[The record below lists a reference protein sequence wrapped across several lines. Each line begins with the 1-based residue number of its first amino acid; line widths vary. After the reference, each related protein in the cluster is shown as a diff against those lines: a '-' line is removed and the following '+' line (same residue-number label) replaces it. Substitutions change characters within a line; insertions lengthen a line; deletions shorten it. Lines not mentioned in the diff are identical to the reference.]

1 MSSAETADESAATA
15 AVRPESRAMIEK
27 LIAFDTTSHKSNL
40 ELIGFVQAYLAD
52 LGVDCELTYDDD
64 ERKANLYATLGPSDK
79 GGIALSGHTDVVP
92 VEGQEWSSDPFSVL
106 EKDGRL
112 YGRGTSDMKSFIAV
126 ALSYA
131 PHFLAAGL
139 KTPIHYCFSFD
150 EEVGCI
156 GVPRLLKAL
165 AQKPVRPRA
174 CIVGEPTDM
183 KVVTA
188 HKGMLSLVCRVRG
201 LECHSSLAPQGVNA
215 VQAAA
220 RVIVKLEDMARQKA
234 TEGPFD
240 PGYSVPYTTIHTG
253 VVQGGT
259 ALNIVP
265 KDCSFVFEFRSLP
278 EDDGEALLA
287 EVKRYAHEEIE
298 PAMKAVS
305 PETGFDW
312 EPRSSFPGLQTPE
325 DAEVV
330 ALAKALTG
338 ANTTG
343 KVPYGTEAG
352 LFQESGIPVVVCGPG
367 NIAQAHKPDEFIELA
382 QVALCERFM
391 ERLIERTTQA

>member
-1 MSSAETADESAATA
+1 MSSAKTADEPATA
-15 AVRPESRAMIEK
+15 SGIRPESRAMIEQ

-40 ELIGFVQAYLAD
+40 ELIAFVRDYLGE

-64 ERKANLYATLGPSDK
+64 RRKANLYATLGPSDR

-92 VEGQEWSSDPFSVL
+92 VEGQDWSSDPFAVT
-106 EKDGRL
+106 EKAGRL

-131 PHFLAAGL
+131 PHFLAADL

-150 EEVGCI
+150 EEVGCL

-188 HKGMLSLVCRVRG
+188 HKGMLSLVCHVRG

-220 RVIVKLEDMARQKA
+220 RVITKLEDMARRKA
-234 TEGPFD
+234 AEGPFD
-240 PGYSVPYTTIHTG
+240 PGYEVPYTTVHTG

-265 KDCSFVFEFRSLP
+265 KDCHFLFEFRSLP

-287 EVKRYAHEEIE
+287 EVKRYAQEEIE
-298 PAMKAVS
+298 PGMKAVA
-305 PETGFDW
+305 PETGFAW

-330 ALAKALTG
+330 ALTKTLTG

-367 NIAQAHKPDEFIELA
+367 NIAQAHKPDEFIDLE

-391 ERLIERTTQA
+391 ERLIERTTRE

>member
-1 MSSAETADESAATA
+1 MPDADPADGRPVTAEIQ
-15 AVRPESRAMIEK
+15 PETRAMIDK
-27 LIAFDTTSHKSNL
+27 LVAFDTTSHLSNL
-40 ELIGFVQAYLAD
+40 ELIGFVEDYLKD
-52 LGVDCELTYDDD
+52 LGIASELTYNDDK
-64 ERKANLYATLGPSDK
+64 RKANLYATLGPEDR

-92 VEGQEWSSDPFSVL
+92 VAGQDWSSDPFAVL
-106 EKDGRL
+106 EKEGRL

-126 ALSYA
+126 ALAFA
-131 PHFLAAGL
+131 PKFLAAGL

-150 EEVGCI
+150 EEVGCL
-156 GVPRLLKAL
+156 GVPRLLRAL
-165 AQKPVRPRA
+165 EQKPVRPRA
-174 CIVGEPTDM
+174 CFVGEPTDM

-215 VQAAA
+215 VQAAS
-220 RVIVKLEDMARQKA
+220 RVIVKLEDMAREKA
-234 TEGPFD
+234 EKGPFD
-240 PGYSVPYTTIHTG
+240 PGYVVPYTTIHTG
-253 VVQGGT
+253 VVKGGT

-278 EDDGEALLA
+278 DEDSDALLA

-298 PAMKAVS
+298 PAMKAVA
-305 PETGFDW
+305 PDTGFSW
-312 EPRSSFPGLQTPE
+312 ELRSQFPGLQTPE

-330 ALAKALTG
+330 DLAKSLTG
-338 ANTTG
+338 ANSTG

-352 LFQESGIPVVVCGPG
+352 LFQASGIPVVVCGPG
-367 NIAQAHKPDEFIELA
+367 NIAQAHKPDEYVSLE

-391 ERLIERTTQA
+391 ERLIERISQA

>member
-1 MSSAETADESAATA
+1 MSATEATGGAAA
-15 AVRPESRAMIEK
+15 IRPETRAMIDK

-40 ELIGFVQAYLAD
+40 ELIAFVEDYLRD
-52 LGVDCELTYDDD
+52 LGIPVELTYDDD
-64 ERKANLYATLGPSDK
+64 KRKANLYATLGPGDI

-92 VEGQEWSSDPFSVL
+92 VEGQEWSTDPFSVV

-112 YGRGTSDMKSFIAV
+112 YGRGTTDMKSFVAV
-126 ALSYA
+126 ALGHA
-131 PHFLAAGL
+131 PRFLEAGL
-139 KTPIHYCFSFD
+139 KTPIHYCLSFD
-150 EEVGCI
+150 EEVGCL

-165 AQKPVRPRA
+165 EAKPVRPKA

-183 KVVTA
+183 KVVIA
-188 HKGMLSLVCRVRG
+188 HKSMLSLICHVRG

-220 RVIVKLEDMARQKA
+220 RVIVKLEDMARERASQ
-234 TEGPFD
+234 GPFD
-240 PGYSVPYTTIHTG
+240 QAYVVPYTTIHTG
-253 VVQGGT
+253 VVRGGT

-265 KDCSFVFEFRSLP
+265 KDCSFAFEFRSLP
-278 EDDGEALLA
+278 EEDSEALLA

-298 PAMKAVS
+298 PAMKAIA
-305 PETGFDW
+305 PETGFSW
-312 EPRSSFPGLQTPE
+312 EARSHFPGLQTPE

-330 ALAKALTG
+330 ALAKSLTG

-352 LFQESGIPVVVCGPG
+352 LFQDSGIPVVVCGPG
-367 NIAQAHKPDEFIELA
+367 NIAQAHKPDEFISLE

-391 ERLIERTTQA
+391 DRLVEKVARA